1 MKTLSA
7 IPVIEASLL
16 LLILST
22 SLFAQKNDTIRLNNG
37 DRITGEFKKLEHA
50 ILSFNTSDMGTLQIE
65 WEEVASVQT
74 NKFFEIYLN
83 DNSKYFGKIDSTL
96 AESNRIRNLMN
107 IQGTER
113 YLDLIV
119 KVIPIKMK
127 FSDRIDI
134 DLELGFQY
142 NKGSNVA
149 NLNTGYNFYYRNLRN
164 GFRFKGTNHITDQRN
179 ENELFKKQDVN
190 LSFDHFMKKSWKV
203 GAFSTVEQNSEL
215 NLELRALV
223 GLDVGKTLAQSPHSE
238 LQFASGPLANIENS
252 TEGNQSNNLEGK
264 FQIAYQ
270 YFRFNYPEIKIT
282 ADVTTYKSINVS
294 DRVRVDSNI
303 NAKIELIRDIYFS
316 LTFYQK
322 FDSKPLD
329 ATANKNDWGITT
341 GLAYSF

>member
-1 MKTLSA
+1 MKSILTLPPFGA
-7 IPVIEASLL
+7 TLL
-16 LLILST
+16 LLFLSI
-22 SLFAQKNDTIRLNNG
+22 SLFAQKNDTIRLQNG
-37 DRITGEFKKLEHA
+37 DRITGEFKKLEYA
-50 ILSFNTSDMGTLQIE
+50 IVSFNTDDMGTLQIE

-83 DNSKYFGKIDSTL
+83 DNSTYFGKIDSSFTG
-96 AESNRIRNLMN
+96 SPRIRALMDME
-107 IQGTER
+107 GTER
-113 YLDLIV
+113 YLDLII
-119 KVIPIKMK
+119 KVIPIKMR
-127 FSDRIDI
+127 FLDRVDI

-149 NLNTGYNFYYRNLRN
+149 SLNTGYNFYYRNLKN
-164 GFRFKGTNHITDQRN
+164 GIRVKGTNHITDQRN

-190 LSFDHFMKKSWKV
+190 FSYDHFMKKSWKV
-203 GAFSTVEQNSEL
+203 GAFSTAEQNTEL
-215 NLELRALV
+215 NLDLRALV
-223 GLDVGKTLAQSPHSE
+223 GLDVGKTLAQSLHSE
-238 LQFASGPLANIENS
+238 LQFATGPLANIENS

-329 ATANKNDWGITT
+329 ATANKNDFGITT